1 MKSSFIFLLTFIVA
15 LMLEALPFPDDLVW
29 FRPEWALLV
38 VLYWVIA
45 LPYKVGVGVAW
56 FLGLMV
62 DLLQGGII
70 GQHSLTY
77 VIIAYACALFYQRLR
92 MYMRWQQG
100 VFIFLLVSINQL
112 VNFWLDHYV
121 GNAEPT
127 LMIFMPAIIT
137 GFLWPWSFVVLRSIR
152 RLYSIS

>member
-1 MKSSFIFLLTFIVA
+1 MKPILVFSCTLIVA
-15 LMLEALPFPDDLVW
+15 LMLEGLTFPGGFVW

-38 VLYWVIA
+38 ILYWVIA
-45 LPYKVGVGVAW
+45 LPFRVGAGLAW

-77 VIIAYACALFYQRLR
+77 VLIAFVCAVFYKRLR
-92 MYMRWQQG
+92 MYHRWQQG
-100 VFIFLLVSINQL
+100 FFIALLVSMNQL
-112 VNFWLDHYV
+112 VDFWIDHSL
-121 GNAEPT
+121 GHAEPT

-137 GFLWPWSFVVLRSIR
+137 GLLWPWSFVILRSVR
-152 RLYSIS
+152 RIYSIR